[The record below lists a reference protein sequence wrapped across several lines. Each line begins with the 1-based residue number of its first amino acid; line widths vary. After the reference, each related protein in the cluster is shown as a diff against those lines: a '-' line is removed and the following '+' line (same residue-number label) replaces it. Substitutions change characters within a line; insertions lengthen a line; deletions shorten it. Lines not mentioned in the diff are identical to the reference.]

1 MNESSWHTIKYNL
14 SQHSAAP
21 KPLKYK
27 TPVILTLLDE
37 IGQPAIMITAADEQK
52 WQKEANNHTDTPLTL
67 LHLGEALF
75 GREQHPE
82 AALPIFKQ
90 VFAETPRTSPIHGI
104 AAWDGALARYKF
116 GAYAS
121 SASAFQNL
129 QHCNFVGISH
139 RSASLMERHA
149 AACAGYHDE
158 HIAFGIPEPPRLD
171 PMCGVAALA
180 VWLRAHHKNYSQNS
194 LLKACRVTGE
204 GSTLGDVLTAAK
216 KLGLDA
222 KAVTADDTGLKELP
236 KPALAYVEHD
246 HFIAVTKADK
256 KGVTYICADCGPWPG
271 GAVHLTWKQ
280 WHMLNPGLYGVFTSP
295 GSMSDREMASVGS
308 SKVQLASTTMVAGL
322 NMPVNLFGLHVK
334 LYLAPVGTLGC
345 GGKLEGEKCPCPT
358 NCPMFSARTCIPG
371 GPSWGDPVNLA
382 TGEEEYKPE
391 VDLNVYNPIG
401 PSVTWS
407 RTYDSLRAPRFNG
420 TYEFTDYGVG
430 WSQNY
435 NISVLVQVTGSIS
448 PETGTRTNTTPIG
461 PTGSTTTIYL
471 IYPNGARVQITV
483 KEIYK
488 KYGFRENQYPQNM
501 QGIHLLC
508 R

>member
-1 MNESSWHTIKYNL
+1 
-14 SQHSAAP
+14 
-21 KPLKYK
+21 
-27 TPVILTLLDE
+27 
-37 IGQPAIMITAADEQK
+37 
-52 WQKEANNHTDTPLTL
+52 
-67 LHLGEALF
+67 
-75 GREQHPE
+75 
-82 AALPIFKQ
+82 
-90 VFAETPRTSPIHGI
+90 
-104 AAWDGALARYKF
+104 
-116 GAYAS
+116 
-121 SASAFQNL
+121 
-129 QHCNFVGISH
+129 
-139 RSASLMERHA
+139 MERHA